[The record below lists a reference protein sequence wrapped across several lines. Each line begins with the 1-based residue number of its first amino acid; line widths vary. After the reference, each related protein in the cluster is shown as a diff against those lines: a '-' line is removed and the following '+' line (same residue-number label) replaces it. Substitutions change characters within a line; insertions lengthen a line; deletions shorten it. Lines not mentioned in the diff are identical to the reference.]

1 MSRSVCVIIPS
12 VGNPDELGIVLDGL
26 QSQDYFGPL
35 EVVVVG
41 PANDPGRNQA
51 ESRGIRFIDDQGCRT
66 RADACNVA
74 IAATESELVM
84 FTDDDVIVPEE
95 WVSSLSRWFERP
107 EVAGVGGPNFGP
119 PEHSTLLQQVI
130 DVSFCSRIFT
140 TGTNYGK
147 IGESELEEV
156 EQLPGV
162 NSAYRRSVLKEVGS
176 FSEGSIGAEDV
187 LLDHSIRSSGHRLWT
202 DRTAIMWHRR
212 RNLARVRKQISNYGL
227 VRTLVSNQHSELRSW
242 SHVMVALF
250 PPIVIASFAAFYWG
264 SNNGGFAT
272 PWWDFSLNA
281 LELSFERIG
290 VLALP
295 WLIILYNVIAWYG
308 SAVGNSPNR
317 SLATVFLSPIVI
329 FTLHWSYGIGVLRG
343 WWRIFTGNPGMQI
356 DDRTRA

>member
-26 QSQDYFGPL
+26 QAQDYLGIL

-41 PANDPGRNQA
+41 PANDPGRKQA
-51 ESRGIRFIDDQGCRT
+51 ESRGVRFIDDEGCRT

-74 IAATESELVM
+74 LGGTESELVM

-95 WVSSLSRWFERP
+95 WVSRLSHWFERP

-119 PEHSTLLQQVI
+119 PDHSTLQQQVI

-140 TGTNYGK
+140 AGTNYGK
-147 IGESELEEV
+147 VGVSELEEV

-162 NSAYRRSVLKEVGS
+162 NSAYRRSVLDEVGG
-176 FSEGSIGAEDV
+176 FPEGSIGAEDV
-187 LLDHSIRSSGHRLWT
+187 LLDQRIRSSGHRLWT
-202 DRTAIMWHRR
+202 DRSAIMWHRR

-227 VRTLVSNQHSELRSW
+227 VRTLASNQHPELRSW

-250 PPIVIASFAAFYWG
+250 PPIVIATLAAFYWG
-264 SNNGGFAT
+264 SDNGGLAS
-272 PWWDFSLNA
+272 PWWDFSPNA
-281 LELSFERIG
+281 LELGLARVSA
-290 VLALP
+290 LALP
-295 WLIILYNVIAWYG
+295 WLIALYNLIAWYG
-308 SAVGNSPNR
+308 SAAGSSPNR
-317 SLATVFLSPIVI
+317 SLTTVFLSPIVI

-343 WWRIFTGNPGMQI
+343 LSLIHI
-356 DDRTRA
+356 

>member
-12 VGNPDELGIVLDGL
+12 VGNADELGIVLDGL
-26 QSQDYFGPL
+26 ESQDYFGPL
-35 EVVVVG
+35 EIVVVG
-41 PANDPGRNQA
+41 PTNDPGRQQA

-66 RADACNVA
+66 RADACN
-74 IAATESELVM
+74 IALASTDSEVVM

-95 WVSSLSRWFERP
+95 WVSRLSRWFERP

>member
-95 WVSSLSRWFERP
+95 WVSRLSRWFERP